1 MHGLIQTMKTSS
13 VASEM
18 IEQMLAEALG
28 SALSET
34 TGESVQVRRTAGQ
47 ELPTGSPTWFLSG
60 CSEFPGAGLLL
71 GGSREAWFSTG
82 RKPLARAGS
91 VEADDETA
99 LSAARDIV
107 TKALN
112 TFASALSV
120 KLNRGISF
128 ESLREL
134 TAAPDSISLDAL
146 TGLELEF
153 HDESRVALNL
163 IVDPKLTAA
172 LCTDEKVMT
181 SSPAGS
187 PVNTKNLDL
196 LLDVEMPVSVSFGRA
211 QLPLKYLIKLT
222 TGSIVE
228 LGRSVSEPV
237 DIIVNNTVIARGEV
251 VVVGGNF
258 GVRIK
263 EILSKQDRLRTLT

>member
-1 MHGLIQTMKTSS
+1 MHGSIQTTKTSS

-28 SALSET
+28 SALTAT
-34 TGESVQVRRTAGQ
+34 TGESVQMRRTAAQ
-47 ELPTGSPTWFLSG
+47 ELPTASPTWFLSELRG
-60 CSEFPGAGLLL
+60 FPGIGLLL
-71 GGSREAWFSTG
+71 GCMREVWVSTG
-82 RKPLARAGS
+82 RKLLDPAGS
-91 VEADDETA
+91 VEGDDETA
-99 LSAARDIV
+99 LSAVRDIV
-107 TKALN
+107 AKALN
-112 TFASALSV
+112 TFASALSA
-120 KLNRGISF
+120 KLKRGIAF
-128 ESLREL
+128 EPLREL
-134 TAAPDSISLDAL
+134 TAAPDSVSLDAL

-163 IVDPKLTAA
+163 FVDPQLTAA
-172 LCTDEKVMT
+172 LCADEKVMT

-237 DIIVNNTVIARGEV
+237 DIIVNNTVVARGEV

>member
-1 MHGLIQTMKTSS
+1 M
-13 VASEM
+13 
-18 IEQMLAEALG
+18 
-28 SALSET
+28 
-34 TGESVQVRRTAGQ
+34 
-47 ELPTGSPTWFLSG
+47 
-60 CSEFPGAGLLL
+60 
-71 GGSREAWFSTG
+71 
-82 RKPLARAGS
+82 
-91 VEADDETA
+91 
-99 LSAARDIV
+99 SAAREIV

-120 KLNRGISF
+120 KLNRGIAF
-128 ESLREL
+128 APLRQL
-134 TAAPDSISLDAL
+134 TAAPDSVSLDAL
-146 TGLELEF
+146 TGLEIEF

-172 LCTDEKVMT
+172 LCVDEKVMT

-237 DIIVNNTVIARGEV
+237 DIIVNNTVIALGEV